1 MNKFVFP
8 LILLAAAFPKV
19 SGNDISGNDDGGG
32 VSSHIVKSRPMLRK
46 RNNNVAREL
55 DEVIM
60 AEKEANRD
68 DTIPDVSCL
77 FSIISYYVSLQLVPH
92 NLTIILLRH
101 PNNINSWRKRQLTTR
116 MKKKTVSF
124 VPVLMARNISDW
136 K

>member
-46 RNNNVAREL
+46 RNNNVAHEL

-68 DTIPDVSCL
+68 DTIPDVSCV
-77 FSIISYYVSLQLVPH
+77 FYHIILCIIATCAAQPYH
-92 NLTIILLRH
+92 ILLRQ
-101 PNNINSWRKRQLTTR
+101 PNNTTV
-116 MKKKTVSF
+116 TVGG
-124 VPVLMARNISDW
+124 NDNN
-136 K
+136 

>member
-77 FSIISYYVSLQLVPH
+77 FCISSYYVSLQLVPH
-92 NLTIILLRH
+92 NLTHLRH
-101 PNNINSWRKRQLTTR
+101 PNNINSWRKRLTTR

-124 VPVLMARNISDW
+124 GPVLVARNISDW